1 MALML
6 SKTYDA
12 LLEAGASPDKA
23 REAAEE
29 IASFENRLAGIEAD
43 LKLIVGRLD
52 GFDRQL
58 TGMATK
64 AWVMAQTFVLLGGTA
79 ALVKLLH

>member
-1 MALML
+1 MPLML

-29 IASFENRLAGIEAD
+29 IASFENRLAGIET
-43 LKLIVGRLD
+43 KLNNIDTRLD
-52 GFDRQL
+52 Q
-58 TGMATK
+58 MATK

-79 ALVKLLH
+79 ALVHLLR